1 MNSKLI
7 HRLGWRL
14 GLTFAIAPLVF
25 AGLAD
30 DKKARPEW
38 IAPAKF
44 KKIKNPVK
52 ADQASLTAGKKVYI
66 KECMTCHGVTGVGDG
81 KQAKDLEVAVGNLR
95 TGIEKE
101 TDGELYYKISK
112 GQKPMPEFIK
122 TLKPK
127 ERWNVINY
135 IRTLQ
140 DKTNGAD
147 SSKKT
152 G

>member
-1 MNSKLI
+1 MNSKPS

-14 GLTFAIAPLVF
+14 GLTFAIASLAFCGP
-25 AGLAD
+25 AD
-30 DKKARPEW
+30 DKQSRPEW
-38 IAPAKF
+38 VAPAKY
-44 KKIKNPVK
+44 KKIKNPVQ
-52 ADQASLTAGKKVYI
+52 ADPVSLAAGKKVYV

-95 TGIEKE
+95 TGIANE

-127 ERWNVINY
+127 ERWDVINY

-140 DKTNGAD
+140 DKTDEAD

-152 G
+152 D